1 MQGAVVIRWEAA
13 IPGREAKGLGVF
25 GQAAA
30 RFEGFAKQS
39 HLSAHGECLAVSGA
53 NGGFMLVERE
63 LTELTRIMTE
73 EETLALNAKAAA
85 IVQDFEIQLSGSGQ
99 VRRSIGPVRL
109 TSPSRFPLA
118 DRRAPTVHGRP

>member
-1 MQGAVVIRWEAA
+1 M
-13 IPGREAKGLGVF
+13 
-25 GQAAA
+25 A

-39 HLSAHGECLAVSGA
+39 HISAHRECLAVSGA

-85 IVQDFEIQLSGSGQ
+85 IVQDFEIQLYGGGSEQ
-99 VRRSIGPVRL
+99 VVQQLMGNYAAGL
-109 TSPSRFPLA
+109 QEL
-118 DRRAPTVHGRP
+118 GYL

>member
-13 IPGREAKGLGVF
+13 IPGREAKGLKVSGLAV
-25 GQAAA
+25 A

-39 HLSAHGECLAVSGA
+39 HISAHRECFGA

-63 LTELTRIMTE
+63 LTELTQIMTE

-85 IVQDFEIQLSGSGQ
+85 IVQDFEIQLYGGGSEQAVQQLMGNYTA
-99 VRRSIGPVRL
+99 GL
-109 TSPSRFPLA
+109 HE
-118 DRRAPTVHGRP
+118 HGYM